1 MLMTY
6 CCQEYR
12 IRSVTPAVTCPR
24 APYPPLPIQWNLAI
38 VIRKT
43 MLTQAK
49 TSQRRFLLAW
59 NNGDITSLK
68 LQDEV

>member
-1 MLMTY
+1 M
-6 CCQEYR
+6 
-12 IRSVTPAVTCPR
+12 PKG
-24 APYPPLPIQWNLAI
+24 PLPIQWNLAI

-59 NNGDITSLK
+59 NNGGITCLK
-68 LQDEV
+68 LQDDV

>member
-1 MLMTY
+1 MPKGPLT
-6 CCQEYR
+6 
-12 IRSVTPAVTCPR
+12 
-24 APYPPLPIQWNLAI
+24 PLPIQWNLAI

-59 NNGDITSLK
+59 NNGGITSLK
-68 LQDEV
+68 LQDDV